1 MCSFSSHHF
10 HQDDCSVKPPCTVG
24 WIIICHPWNRSPQL
38 RTLRIFSLTDGDNKN
53 KRGLRESKCEYE
65 SRAWDTAGMHNVD
78 LASREAPSSVP
89 RRPPPHPNQETGR
102 NTHRRKWISSQ
113 LHCSISMYKQMKTEH
128 HRTNCTH
135 MQHTNCFPQTNFVY
149 STQVTRL
156 PALLP
161 PL

>member
-1 MCSFSSHHF
+1 MFFFLSSFPSRRLLCETSVYSRVDHYLSS
-10 HQDDCSVKPPCTVG
+10 VE
-24 WIIICHPWNRSPQL
+24 PQSAAAYTADL
-38 RTLRIFSLTDGDNKN
+38 QPDRRTQQKQT
-53 KRGLRESKCEYE
+53 GLRESKCEYE

-89 RRPPPHPNQETGR
+89 HRPPPHPNQETGR